1 MKTNLTCEA
10 CELELCAYLD
20 GALHPA
26 IARALESHLESCRRC
41 GVRLD
46 AYREISSRL
55 AELPEIAAPAWI
67 ESRVLDSITG
77 RARARRFWSRG
88 LAAAAAL
95 SFAAT
100 VGLVAHLPDLAR
112 QWGLPEPATWP
123 VLALRSI
130 LDVIVSMVKRLA
142 LDVTFYEPF
151 ARQVWLAISALETLP
166 RAALLM
172 LRTTEA
178 QATVAVAITLGV
190 ALYVALRP
198 SRTREG
204 GVGHACLSL

>member
-1 MKTNLTCEA
+1 MKTNLTCET
-10 CELELCAYLD
+10 CEQELCAYLD

-26 IARALESHLESCRRC
+26 IARALESHVESCARC
-41 GVRLD
+41 GARLQ

-67 ESRVLDSITG
+67 EKRVLDSITG

-88 LAAAAAL
+88 FAAAAAL

-100 VGLVAHLPDLAR
+100 VGLIAHLPQLAR

-123 VLALRSI
+123 VVALRAVLDGII
-130 LDVIVSMVKRLA
+130 LVAKRLA
-142 LDVTFYEPF
+142 LDLTFYESL
-151 ARQVWLAISALETLP
+151 ARKVWLAVSALETLP
-166 RAALLM
+166 KVALVA

-178 QATVAVAITLGV
+178 QIMVAVAITLGV
-190 ALYVALRP
+190 ALYLALRP

-204 GVGHACLSL
+204 GIGHACLSL

>member
-10 CELELCAYLD
+10 CEQELCAYLD

-26 IARALESHLESCRRC
+26 IARALESHLESCRHC
-41 GVRLD
+41 GARLA
-46 AYREISSRL
+46 AYREISLRL
-55 AELPEIAAPAWI
+55 AELPEIDAPAWI
-67 ESRVLDSITG
+67 ESRVIHSITG

-88 LAAAAAL
+88 FAAAAAL

-100 VGLVAHLPDLAR
+100 VGLVAHLPELAR
-112 QWGLPEPATWP
+112 QWGLPDPATWP
-123 VLALRSI
+123 VLALRGV
-130 LDVIVSMVKRLA
+130 LGAIVAVTKRLA
-142 LDVTFYEPF
+142 LDITFYEPL
-151 ARQVWLAISALETLP
+151 ARQLWLAISALGSLP
-166 RAALLM
+166 RAALLT

-190 ALYVALRP
+190 ALYLALRP

>member
-1 MKTNLTCEA
+1 VKTNLTCET
-10 CELELCAYLD
+10 CEQELCAYLD

-26 IARALESHLESCRRC
+26 IARALESHVESCARC
-41 GVRLD
+41 GARLQ

-67 ESRVLDSITG
+67 EKRVLDSITG

-88 LAAAAAL
+88 FAAAAAL

-100 VGLVAHLPDLAR
+100 VGLIAHLPQLAR

-123 VLALRSI
+123 VVALRAV
-130 LDVIVSMVKRLA
+130 LDGIIFVAKRLA
-142 LDVTFYEPF
+142 LDLTFYESL
-151 ARQVWLAISALETLP
+151 ARKVWLAVSALETLP
-166 RAALLM
+166 KVALVA

-178 QATVAVAITLGV
+178 QIMVAVAITLGV
-190 ALYVALRP
+190 ALYLALRP

-204 GVGHACLSL
+204 GIGHACLSL

>member
-1 MKTNLTCEA
+1 VKTNLTCGT

-26 IARALESHLESCRRC
+26 IARALESHVESCARC
-41 GVRLD
+41 GARLE

-67 ESRVLDSITG
+67 EKRVLDSITG

-88 LAAAAAL
+88 FAAAAAL

-100 VGLVAHLPDLAR
+100 VGLIAHLPALAR
-112 QWGLPEPATWP
+112 QWGLPDPATWP
-123 VLALRSI
+123 VVGLRTAL
-130 LDVIVSMVKRLA
+130 DGVISVAKRLA
-142 LDVTFYEPF
+142 GDAAFYEPL
-151 ARQVWLAISALETLP
+151 ARKPLVAVSALETLP
-166 RAALLM
+166 RVALLA
-172 LRTTEA
+172 LRTPEA
-178 QATVAVAITLGV
+178 QFMVVVTISLGV
-190 ALYVALRP
+190 ALFLALRP

-204 GVGHACLSL
+204 GIGHACLSL

>member
-41 GVRLD
+41 GARLA
-46 AYREISSRL
+46 AYKEISLRL
-55 AELPEIAAPAWI
+55 AELPEIDAPAWI

-123 VLALRSI
+123 VLALRTI
-130 LDVIVSMVKRLA
+130 LDGIVSVAKRLA
-142 LDVTFYEPF
+142 LDVTFYEPLV
-151 ARQVWLAISALETLP
+151 RQVWLAISTLGALP
-166 RAALLM
+166 RAALLT

-178 QATVAVAITLGV
+178 QATVAVAITLGI
-190 ALYVALRP
+190 ALYLVLRP

-204 GVGHACLSL
+204 GIGHACLSL

>member
-1 MKTNLTCEA
+1 VKTNLTCET
-10 CELELCAYLD
+10 CEQELCAYLD

-26 IARALESHLESCRRC
+26 IARALESHVESCARC
-41 GVRLD
+41 GARLQ

-67 ESRVLDSITG
+67 EKRVLDSITG

-88 LAAAAAL
+88 FAAAAAL

-100 VGLVAHLPDLAR
+100 VGLIAHLPQLAR

-123 VLALRSI
+123 VVALRAVLDGII
-130 LDVIVSMVKRLA
+130 LVAKRLA
-142 LDVTFYEPF
+142 LDLTFYESL
-151 ARQVWLAISALETLP
+151 ARKVWLAVSALETLP
-166 RAALLM
+166 RVALVA

-178 QATVAVAITLGV
+178 QIMVAVAITLGV
-190 ALYVALRP
+190 ALYLALRP

-204 GVGHACLSL
+204 GIGHACLSL

>member
-26 IARALESHLESCRRC
+26 IARALESHLESCRGC
-41 GVRLD
+41 SVRLE
-46 AYREISSRL
+46 AYREISLRL

-67 ESRVLDSITG
+67 ERKVLDSITG
-77 RARARRFWSRG
+77 RARARRFWQRG

-100 VGLVAHLPDLAR
+100 VGLIAYLPDLAR
-112 QWGLPEPATWP
+112 QWRLPDPATWP
-123 VLALRSI
+123 VFALRSI
-130 LDVIVSMVKRLA
+130 LDGIVSLAKRLA
-142 LDVTFYEPF
+142 LDVTFYQPF
-151 ARQVWLAISALETLP
+151 ARQVLLAISALEPLP
-166 RAALLM
+166 RAALL
-172 LRTTEA
+172 LIRTTEA
-178 QATVAVAITLGV
+178 QATVAVAVTLGV
-190 ALYVALRP
+190 ALYLALRP

>member
-1 MKTNLTCEA
+1 VKTNLTCEA
-10 CELELCAYLD
+10 CERELCAYLD

-26 IARALESHLESCRRC
+26 IARALESHLESCGRC
-41 GVRLD
+41 GARLG

-55 AELPEIAAPAWI
+55 AELPEIEAPAWI

-88 LAAAAAL
+88 FAAAAAF

-100 VGLVAHLPDLAR
+100 VGLIAHLPALAR

-123 VLALRSI
+123 VLALRTV
-130 LDVIVSMVKRLA
+130 LDGIVAVAKRLA
-142 LDVTFYEPF
+142 LDVTFYEPL
-151 ARQVWLAISALETLP
+151 ARQVWTAVSALGALP
-166 RAALLM
+166 RAALVT

-178 QATVAVAITLGV
+178 QLMVAVAITLGV
-190 ALYVALRP
+190 ALYLALRP

-204 GVGHACLSL
+204 GIGHACLSL

>member
-1 MKTNLTCEA
+1 MKTNLTCGT

-26 IARALESHLESCRRC
+26 IARALESHVESCARC
-41 GVRLD
+41 GARLE

-67 ESRVLDSITG
+67 EKRVLDSITG

-88 LAAAAAL
+88 FAAAAAL

-100 VGLVAHLPDLAR
+100 VGLIAHLPALAR
-112 QWGLPEPATWP
+112 QWGLPDPATWP
-123 VLALRSI
+123 VVGLRTAL
-130 LDVIVSMVKRLA
+130 DGVISVAKRLA
-142 LDVTFYEPF
+142 GDAAFYEPL
-151 ARQVWLAISALETLP
+151 ARKPLVAVSALETLP
-166 RAALLM
+166 RVALLA
-172 LRTTEA
+172 LRTPEA
-178 QATVAVAITLGV
+178 QFMVAVTISLGV
-190 ALYVALRP
+190 ALFLALRP

-204 GVGHACLSL
+204 GIGHACLSL

>member
-41 GVRLD
+41 GARLA
-46 AYREISSRL
+46 AYKEISLRL
-55 AELPEIAAPAWI
+55 AELPEIDAPAWI

-123 VLALRSI
+123 VLALRTI
-130 LDVIVSMVKRLA
+130 LHGIVSVAKRLA
-142 LDVTFYEPF
+142 LDVTFYEPLV
-151 ARQVWLAISALETLP
+151 RQVWLAISTLGALP
-166 RAALLM
+166 RAALLT

-178 QATVAVAITLGV
+178 QATVAVAITLGI
-190 ALYVALRP
+190 ALYLVLRP

-204 GVGHACLSL
+204 GIGHACLSL

>member
-1 MKTNLTCEA
+1 VKTNLTCEA

-41 GVRLD
+41 GARLA
-46 AYREISSRL
+46 AYKEISLRL
-55 AELPEIAAPAWI
+55 AELPEIDAPAWI

-123 VLALRSI
+123 VLALRTI
-130 LDVIVSMVKRLA
+130 LDGIVSVAKRLA
-142 LDVTFYEPF
+142 LDVTFYEPLV
-151 ARQVWLAISALETLP
+151 RQVWLAISTLGALP
-166 RAALLM
+166 RAALLT

-178 QATVAVAITLGV
+178 QATVAVAITLGI
-190 ALYVALRP
+190 ALYLVLRP

-204 GVGHACLSL
+204 GIGHACLSL

>member
-1 MKTNLTCEA
+1 MKTNLTCET
-10 CELELCAYLD
+10 CEQELCAYLD

-26 IARALESHLESCRRC
+26 IARALESHVESCARC
-41 GVRLD
+41 GARLQ

-67 ESRVLDSITG
+67 EKRVLDSITG

-88 LAAAAAL
+88 FAAAAAL

-100 VGLVAHLPDLAR
+100 VGLIAHLPQLAR

-123 VLALRSI
+123 VVALRAV
-130 LDVIVSMVKRLA
+130 LDGIIFVAKRLA
-142 LDVTFYEPF
+142 LDLTFYESL
-151 ARQVWLAISALETLP
+151 ARKVWLAVSALETLP
-166 RAALLM
+166 RVALVA

-178 QATVAVAITLGV
+178 QIMVAVAITLGV
-190 ALYVALRP
+190 ALYLALRP

-204 GVGHACLSL
+204 GIGHACLSL

>member
-26 IARALESHLESCRRC
+26 IARALESHIESCVRC
-41 GVRLD
+41 DARLE

-88 LAAAAAL
+88 FAAAAAL

-100 VGLVAHLPDLAR
+100 VGLIAHLPELVR
-112 QWGLPEPATWP
+112 QWGLAEPATWP
-123 VLALRSI
+123 VLALRTA
-130 LDVIVSMVKRLA
+130 LDGIVSVVKRLA
-142 LDVTFYEPF
+142 LDVTFYEPL
-151 ARQVWLAISALETLP
+151 ARQLWLAVSALGTLP
-166 RAALLM
+166 RALLLT
-172 LRTTEA
+172 LRTSEA
-178 QATVAVAITLGV
+178 QLMVVVAITLGV
-190 ALYVALRP
+190 ALYLALRP

-204 GVGHACLSL
+204 GIGHACLSL